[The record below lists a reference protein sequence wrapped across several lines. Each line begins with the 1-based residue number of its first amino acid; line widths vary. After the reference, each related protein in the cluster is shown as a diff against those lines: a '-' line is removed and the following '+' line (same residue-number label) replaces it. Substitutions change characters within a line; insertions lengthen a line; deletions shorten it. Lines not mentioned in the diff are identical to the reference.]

1 MSEMEL
7 GGLKDLSG
15 KVNKVYV
22 SHSAFPYSQKNDVSP
37 PMPTKK

>member
-1 MSEMEL
+1 MSEVEL

-22 SHSAFPYSQKNDVSP
+22 SYSAFPYSQQK
-37 PMPTKK
+37 

>member
-1 MSEMEL
+1 MSLLTGGLPPKSEVEL

-22 SHSAFPYSQKNDVSP
+22 SHCAFPYSQQK
-37 PMPTKK
+37 